1 MQQWIVHSSYTRAC
15 VLTLLAAC
23 GSGPSGP
30 KNAAVEPPPTT
41 IAQIAVDAP
50 VPDAPPPPRLACEA
64 DSALTHAPAP
74 EPTLVCA
81 KRDGTRHGPFVTV
94 FPDETIE
101 ITGAYKDG
109 QLDGP
114 WLRRHPN
121 GAIAEQ
127 GAYVAGHKDGPWKQ
141 GSPGGVS
148 LGEYAMMGGTG
159 VEKRW
164 YEDGAP
170 YSEQTFKA
178 GVANGP
184 LKVFAP
190 DGTVIIAARYED
202 GKLDGPHVFGTR
214 QSMRFEETFVDGV
227 RRGRR
232 GIWQFGLQVADEA
245 YDKRGKLDGTYVLR
259 RSSKVLRVK
268 GEFSSGRRIG
278 PWTWWDRD
286 NNKEREGTYTA
297 GKKDGVWNEWWENKP
312 QFTGNY
318 TLGKPN
324 GDFVYFD
331 RNGNEL
337 GRFSI
342 TNGTGTMLTFW
353 GNKKAASKQHIY
365 QGTVDGLYQEL
376 TVRGKV
382 VVEGHYR
389 ADVKH
394 GAWKEWTPEGVLLLE
409 QSWKKGK
416 LDGKVK
422 KYVDGKLA
430 METAY
435 VDGKVIGPYAEF
447 RNGKPAVTG
456 QFVDDQKDGT
466 WTIYA
471 GDGAVLR
478 TATYKA
484 GVLDGAW
491 RELADGAVLEGR
503 IASGRRSGSWT
514 RTDRAGAVQTL
525 TYTTP

>member
-1 MQQWIVHSSYTRAC
+1 
-15 VLTLLAAC
+15 
-23 GSGPSGP
+23 
-30 KNAAVEPPPTT
+30 
-41 IAQIAVDAP
+41 
-50 VPDAPPPPRLACEA
+50 
-64 DSALTHAPAP
+64 
-74 EPTLVCA
+74 
-81 KRDGTRHGPFVTV
+81 V

-101 ITGAYKDG
+101 ISGAYKDG

-127 GAYVAGHKDGPWKQ
+127 GAYLAGQKDGTWKQ
-141 GSPGGVS
+141 GSPGGVA
-148 LGEYAMMGGTG
+148 LGEYAMLGGTG

-164 YEDGAP
+164 YDDGAP

-178 GVANGP
+178 GIANGP
-184 LKVFAP
+184 LRVFAP
-190 DGTVIIAARYED
+190 DGTVIVSARYVD

-214 QSMRFEETFVDGV
+214 QTMRFEETFVDGV
-227 RRGRR
+227 RRGKR
-232 GIWQFGLQVADEA
+232 GIWQFGLQVSDET
-245 YDKRGKLDGTYVLR
+245 YDKRGKLDGPYVLR

-268 GEFSSGRRIG
+268 GEFSGGRRIG

-286 NNKEREGTYTA
+286 NNKEREGTYTG
-297 GKKDGVWNEWWENKP
+297 GKKDGVWSEWWENKL

-318 TLGKPN
+318 TL
-324 GDFVYFD
+324 
-331 RNGNEL
+331 
-337 GRFSI
+337 
-342 TNGTGTMLTFW
+342 LTFW
-353 GNKKAASKQHIY
+353 GNKKASSKQHIY
-365 QGTVDGLYQEL
+365 QGSLDGLYQEL
-376 TVRGKV
+376 TVKGKV

-389 ADVKH
+389 ADVKN

-430 METAY
+430 MEATY

-456 QFVDDQKDGT
+456 QFVDDLRDGT

-471 GDGAVLR
+471 SDGAVLR

-491 RELADGAVLEGR
+491 RELADGAVLEGPM
-503 IASGRRSGSWT
+503 AAGRRSGSWT
-514 RTDRAGAVQTL
+514 RTDRAGSVRTL